1 MGVTVR
7 CQIFSGRRDPAW
19 TLSSTQ
25 VTELRAMIDA
35 LTGRTLLKPP
45 AVAGALGYRGFLI
58 HSNDVEEELT
68 PESLVIVHAGII
80 DRQRIAL
87 NLVDEKNG
95 VERWLLDSG
104 GSVIDPDL
112 KTRIGKEM
120 LLMPPVLPP
129 GWKATR

>member
-1 MGVTVR
+1 MAVTVR

-19 TLSSTQ
+19 TLSPNQ
-25 VTELRAMIDA
+25 VTELRALIDA

-58 HSNDVEEELT
+58 HSDDVEEALT
-68 PESLVIVHAGII
+68 PESWVIVHAGII

-95 VERWLLDSG
+95 VERWLLESA
-104 GSVIDPDL
+104 GSVIDPGL
-112 KTRIGKEM
+112 KTRIEKEM
-120 LLMPPVLPP
+120 RFTPPVLPP
-129 GWKATR
+129 GWQGPR

>member
-19 TLSSTQ
+19 TLSPAQ
-25 VTELRAMIDA
+25 ITELGALIDA

-58 HSNDVEEELT
+58 HSDDVGEALA
-68 PESLVIVHAGII
+68 PESWVIVHAGII
-80 DRQRIAL
+80 DQQRIAL

-95 VERWLLDSG
+95 VERWLLKSA
-104 GSVIDPDL
+104 GSVIDPGL
-112 KTRIGKEM
+112 KARIEKEIRFTT
-120 LLMPPVLPP
+120 PVLPL
-129 GWKATR
+129 GWKVP